1 MKKTIKS
8 KKSTALFLLIF
19 AMGILFFGFNFPA
32 RAQDNLGRLEPVKI
46 EISCEEFRAR
56 NHISKSVKLAEHG
69 RLEVTLCSN
78 PSTGYEW
85 SDSAQISN
93 HTVLWQTSHM
103 TLPSASNGVGS
114 PTQERWVFQG
124 LNEGQSTISLEYGRS
139 WEGGGD
145 SGWSIKVN
153 VTVVD
158 DDEKAEPETTGKS
171 IGEKLVREIFK
182 DIANSNISSLEKKMA
197 EGFQSVHGFGISD
210 RRGEIGVL
218 KGIKLNNYT
227 LSNFHGTRQDDTLI
241 VSYTVKAEESIRG
254 EEVDDEPVPRLS
266 VFVKTDSGWKWI
278 AHANL
283 SEVEDDS

>member
-1 MKKTIKS
+1 MKKTIK
-8 KKSTALFLLIF
+8 KTTAGLVLMVFVMGMLFV
-19 AMGILFFGFNFPA
+19 GFNFPA
-32 RAQDNLGRLEPVKI
+32 RARDNLGRLEPVSVK
-46 EISCEEFRAR
+46 ISCEEFRAR
-56 NHISKSVKLAEHG
+56 NHIRKTARLAEHG

-103 TLPSASNGVGS
+103 TLPSTGSGVGS

-124 LNEGQSTISLEYGRS
+124 LNEGQSKISLEYGRS
-139 WEGGGD
+139 WEG
-145 SGWSIKVN
+145 SGNDGWRLQID

-158 DDEKAEPETTGKS
+158 DDEKVEPETTGKS
-171 IGEKLVREIFK
+171 IGEKLVREIFQ
-182 DIANSNISSLEKKMA
+182 DIAGSNISSLEKKMSK
-197 EGFQSVHGFGISD
+197 EFQSVHGFGISD
-210 RRGEIGVL
+210 YQGEIETL

-227 LSNFHGTRQDDTLI
+227 LANFHQTRQNDTLI

-266 VFVKTDSGWKWI
+266 VFVKTDSGWKWV